1 MTNTLLPCLTRLTIA
16 ASRPNIAS
24 PTITYTS
31 LLLAFNNFFNLA
43 ITYYYKYKGEV
54 NTDHVLEVAVRR
66 ALEHNIKSVIVA
78 SETGRSALKALSII
92 KKNNLGIK
100 LVVVTHP
107 PNKTWGPKGD
117 IPIASASRSLSW
129 NKALPDTIIDMLLGG
144 VFGQGLKIAIE
155 VALMATD
162 SGAVDRGELVV
173 SLGGTFKG
181 LDTAIV
187 AKTTYSYY
195 FLTEFELLE
204 IIAKPW
210 KPRITYPEYKDPNW
224 KGNLNK
230 YYENVTVLT

>member
-1 MTNTLLPCLTRLTIA
+1 PCLTRLTIA

-54 NTDHVLEVAVRR
+54 NTDHVLEVAIRR

-78 SETGRSALKALSII
+78 SETGRSALKTLSII

-117 IPIASASRSLSW
+117 IPIGLNHPRYRKGKEGAIIMQSTRPFASASRSLGW

-144 VFGQGLKIAIE
+144 FL
-155 VALMATD
+155 
-162 SGAVDRGELVV
+162 DR
-173 SLGGTFKG
+173 
-181 LDTAIV
+181 D
-187 AKTTYSYY
+187 
-195 FLTEFELLE
+195 
-204 IIAKPW
+204 
-210 KPRITYPEYKDPNW
+210 
-224 KGNLNK
+224 
-230 YYENVTVLT
+230 